1 MPISCWVIT
10 EGIAG
15 TENQCLG
22 VAEALDVVPVV
33 KRIALRQP
41 WLTLSPYLG
50 NETEWTF
57 SPLGDRLCA
66 PWPDLVIAA
75 GRKSI
80 AAARYVKRMSH
91 GRTFTVFLQSPGI
104 SPSQFD
110 LVAVPAHDRLRGP
123 NVIVTAA
130 TPNRITKE
138 RLDEARDHFADP
150 FEDLPPPRVA
160 VLIGGNSQ
168 AYRMTAEIT
177 RIFTS
182 QLHRLAVEQNVSLMV
197 TTSRRTGEDNET
209 IIDEGLKDTTAW
221 VWDQDS
227 ENPYFGFLAWADII
241 IVTADS
247 ASMISEACTTGKPVY
262 MIPLDG
268 GSPRFAKFHQ
278 NLINRGALRIF
289 DGTLETWT
297 YLPLNDAAYVAEEIK
312 QRLKSGFSL

>member
-22 VAEALDVVPVV
+22 VAEALGVVPVV
-33 KRIALRQP
+33 KRVALRQP
-41 WLTLSPYLG
+41 WLSLSPYLG

-57 SPLGDRLCA
+57 SPLGDRLRA

-75 GRKSI
+75 GRKSV

-110 LVAVPAHDRLRGP
+110 LVAVPEHDRLRGP

-130 TPNRITKE
+130 TPNRITQE
-138 RLDEARDHFADP
+138 RLDEAFDHFADP

-168 AYRMTAEIT
+168 AYRMTPDIT
-177 RIFTS
+177 RKLTA
-182 QLHRLAVEQNVSLMV
+182 RLYTLATEHNVSLMI
-197 TTSRRTGEDNET
+197 TTSRRTGAENEA
-209 IIDEGLKDTTAW
+209 IIDEVLRDTTAW
-221 VWDQDS
+221 IWDQDS
-227 ENPYFGFLAWADII
+227 ENPYFGFLAWADFIM
-241 IVTADS
+241 VTADS
-247 ASMISEACTTGKPVY
+247 ASMISEAATTGKPVY
-262 MIPLDG
+262 MIPLEG

-278 NLINRGALRIF
+278 NLINRGALRVF
-289 DGTLETWT
+289 EGNLESWT
-297 YLPLNDAAYVAEEIK
+297 YPALNDAACVAEEIK
-312 QRLKSGFSL
+312 KRLKSGFSQ